1 MYDFF
6 LLFLGATLKAG
17 PTLLHKKETN
27 MSLAKVIKIAST
39 TGEKIPTICL
49 AIRVVGL
56 GILVIKD
63 VVGVVTNLGV
73 LPRQ

>member
-1 MYDFF
+1 
-6 LLFLGATLKAG
+6 
-17 PTLLHKKETN
+17 